1 MKVSTVA
8 TALAIGA
15 ALLGPATAPASAQVF
30 QVTRSDA
37 KHSVGFNFGYFAVKG
52 EDSRVDEDVLLAN
65 LNDLAFEIGDF
76 SSFTFGGEYLY
87 GVNNFLEVGGG
98 IGYYQKSVPSLYRD
112 YVDIDGTEILQDLKL
127 RIMPITAT
135 VRFIP
140 TGRGAAVQP
149 YVGGGLGIIPWRYT
163 ESGEFVDF
171 SDGTIFRARYEADGT
186 AVGPVFLGGVRFPIA
201 DVMTTGVE
209 FRWQKAEGDTNP
221 EESELLGSKIDLG
234 GWSTSWTF
242 AFRF

>member
-1 MKVSTVA
+1 
-8 TALAIGA
+8 
-15 ALLGPATAPASAQVF
+15 
-30 QVTRSDA
+30 
-37 KHSVGFNFGYFAVKG
+37 
-52 EDSRVDEDVLLAN
+52 
-65 LNDLAFEIGDF
+65 
-76 SSFTFGGEYLY
+76 
-87 GVNNFLEVGGG
+87 
-98 IGYYQKSVPSLYRD
+98 
-112 YVDIDGTEILQDLKL
+112 
-127 RIMPITAT
+127 
-135 VRFIP
+135 
-140 TGRGAAVQP
+140 
-149 YVGGGLGIIPWRYT
+149 LGIIPWRYT